1 MIDKDAQLAIL
12 ADALTKIVE
21 VATIGTAT
29 TTPIVELLARTGD
42 LATEALVVAA
52 SYGPLPP
59 AAPLLASAEALR
71 AAEGS

>member
-1 MIDKDAQLAIL
+1 MTGKDAQLATL

-21 VATIGTAT
+21 VATIGPAT

-52 SYGPLPP
+52 THGPLPP
-59 AAPLLASAEALR
+59 PAPLLASAETPR
-71 AAEGS
+71 AADGS